1 MTDIS
6 ADIADSIASPD
17 FPVRNDR
24 AIMAILD
31 ARKTHAASVR
41 EGLLRRIAARLELP
55 YGVDDLLQ
63 DGLVVDEGSIADL
76 ALDTTAPQR
85 FGAGAYRVVGP
96 KTVGRLIDRLLALD
110 EELHRDPNATRG
122 RERQQDWVQHG
133 RLRDAVVLARQ
144 DVFLQ
149 ALLERAGTNQLQCI
163 VILSDLL
170 AAHGRQE
177 HGQRLIVDHNTK
189 PALMAAIN
197 GWITAMLASPS
208 ATRHQFSNVV
218 RAIER
223 FPDASFANGLRQM
236 LERDL
241 SDREKARAAY
251 LSAPRRGPLSPDL
264 SHSYTLDY
272 QTAFAAIGGAEVIA
286 ILKEYLTD
294 LRFGACA
301 AAALYMIWTQENV
314 PAKERQ
320 FMVRYDYSR
329 ARELRRQ
336 RQEAPE
342 KMPTSDFAEAIFAA
356 VRSLGKSDADE
367 ASRMQALALAT
378 TGLGLPHGDKR
389 SEIDALLALPRPS
402 AVKQRL
408 LIGAAMVGEIVPA
421 DALINGFRELLETGK
436 SQSWRLAEDRGE
448 LMGWIELF
456 PFSDRP
462 EAVFAVLDDLPE
474 GYRYPR
480 SMERL
485 LSAIA
490 KSPHPAILDVL
501 IKLGEWDEKLQADH
515 RWLDALMEL
524 KTEDSA
530 LVLLNLIYEGR
541 LTGRRLFESHRITN
555 RLATAA
561 EEFPAVRTKM
571 VENYERMGRSQGKVL
586 LEGALIELTDPKIIL
601 LLIGGYAK
609 DGRPYDDGM
618 AHAIRQ
624 VALGR
629 RSIEGWAAGAY
640 EEFSVSLAGLRKDL
654 FGIATTEGDARAVL
668 AKQCLDEIETLRD
681 EYGRIDDEPRHPDI
695 ASGKEW
701 PLLTRSVVQ
710 SPT

>member
-1 MTDIS
+1 
-6 ADIADSIASPD
+6 
-17 FPVRNDR
+17 
-24 AIMAILD
+24 
-31 ARKTHAASVR
+31 
-41 EGLLRRIAARLELP
+41 
-55 YGVDDLLQ
+55 
-63 DGLVVDEGSIADL
+63 
-76 ALDTTAPQR
+76 
-85 FGAGAYRVVGP
+85 
-96 KTVGRLIDRLLALD
+96 
-110 EELHRDPNATRG
+110 
-122 RERQQDWVQHG
+122 
-133 RLRDAVVLARQ
+133 
-144 DVFLQ
+144 LQ
-149 ALLERAGTNQLQCI
+149 AFLERAGTNQPQRI
-163 VILSDLL
+163 TILSDLL

-177 HGQRLIVDHNTK
+177 HGERMIVDHNTK
-189 PALMAAIN
+189 PALVSAISN
-197 GWITAMLASPS
+197 WISVMLASPS

-223 FPDASFANGLRQM
+223 FPDASFAEGLRQM

-241 SDREKARAAY
+241 SDREKAKAAY
-251 LSAPRRGPLSPDL
+251 LSSPRRSSLSPDV

-314 PAKERQ
+314 PATERK
-320 FMVRYDYSR
+320 FIGRYDYSR
-329 ARELRRQ
+329 ARELRR
-336 RQEAPE
+336 RREEAPG
-342 KMPTSDFAEAIFAA
+342 KMTSSDFAEAIFAA

-367 ASRMQALALAT
+367 ARQMQALALAT
-378 TGLGLPHGDKR
+378 TGLGIPHGDKR
-389 SEIDALLALPRPS
+389 SEIDVLLALPLPS

-421 DALINGFRELLETGK
+421 DVLINGFRELLEIGK

-462 EAVFAVLDDLPE
+462 EALFDVLDDLPE
-474 GYRYPR
+474 GYRYAR

-501 IKLGEWDEKLQADH
+501 IKLGERDEKLQADH
-515 RWLDALMEL
+515 GWLDALMEL

-530 LVLLNLIYEGR
+530 LVLLNFICEER
-541 LTGRRLFESHRITN
+541 LTGRRLFDSHRIPN
-555 RLATAA
+555 RLATTA
-561 EEFPAVRTKM
+561 EVFPAVRATMLEK
-571 VENYERMGRSQGKVL
+571 YERIGRSRGKAL
-586 LEGALIELTDPKIIL
+586 LEAALIELADPSIIL
-601 LLIGGYAK
+601 LLIAGYAK
-609 DGRPYDDGM
+609 DGRPYDGGLV
-618 AHAIRQ
+618 HAIRQ
-624 VALGR
+624 VSLGR
-629 RSIEGWAAGAY
+629 RSVEGWAAGGY
-640 EEFSVSLAGLRKDL
+640 EEFGISLGDLRKDL
-654 FGIATTEGDARAVL
+654 FSIATTEGDARSVL
-668 AKQCLDEIETLRD
+668 ARQCLDEIETLRD

-695 ASGKEW
+695 ASGREW

>member
-24 AIMAILD
+24 AIMAIFD

-55 YGVDDLLQ
+55 HGLDDLLQ
-63 DGLVVDEGSIADL
+63 DGPVVDGGAIGDL

-85 FGAGAYRVVGP
+85 VGAGAYRVVGS
-96 KTVGRLIDRLLALD
+96 KTVGRLIDQLLALD
-110 EELHRDPNATRG
+110 EELHRDPNAFRG
-122 RERQQDWVQHG
+122 RERQQDWEQHR
-133 RLRDAVVLARQ
+133 RLRDAVVLSRQ
-144 DVFLQ
+144 EVFLQ
-149 ALLERAGTNQLQCI
+149 ALLERAGTDQPQRIL
-163 VILSDLL
+163 ILSDLL

-177 HGQRLIVDHNTK
+177 HGQRMTVDHNTK
-189 PALMAAIN
+189 PALVAAIG
-197 GWITAMLASPS
+197 GWIMVMLVSPS

-223 FPDASFANGLRQM
+223 FPDASFADGLRQM

-241 SDREKARAAY
+241 SDREKATAAY
-251 LSAPRRGPLSPDL
+251 LSAPRRGPLSPDV
-264 SHSYTLDY
+264 SHSYTLQY
-272 QTAFAAIGGAEVIA
+272 QIAFAAIGGAEVIA
-286 ILKEYLTD
+286 ILKGYLTD

-320 FMVRYDYSR
+320 FLVRYDYSR
-329 ARELRRQ
+329 ARGLRRQ
-336 RQEAPE
+336 HQETPE
-342 KMPTSDFAEAIFAA
+342 KMASSDFAEAIFAA

-367 ASRMQALALAT
+367 ASQMQALALAT
-378 TGLGLPHGDKR
+378 TGLGLPHGNKR
-389 SEIDALLALPRPS
+389 SEINALLALPRPP

-421 DALINGFRELLETGK
+421 DELIKGFCELLEIGK
-436 SQSWRLAEDRGE
+436 SQLWRLAEDRGE

-462 EAVFAVLDDLPE
+462 EALFEVLDDLPE

-501 IKLGEWDEKLQADH
+501 MKLGERDEKLQADH
-515 RWLDALMEL
+515 GWLDALMAL
-524 KTEDSA
+524 KTEDSV
-530 LVLLNLIYEGR
+530 LVLLNLICEGR
-541 LTGRRLFESHRITN
+541 LAGRRLFESHRITS
-555 RLATAA
+555 RLAAAA
-561 EEFPAVRTKM
+561 EEFPAVRAKM
-571 VENYERMGRSQGKVL
+571 LDNYERMGRSQGKAL
-586 LEGALIELTDPKIIL
+586 FEATLIELADPSLIL
-601 LLIGGYAK
+601 SSIGGYAK
-609 DGRPYDDGM
+609 DGRPYDGGLM
-618 AHAIRQ
+618 HAIRQ

-629 RSIEGWAAGAY
+629 RSIEGWTAGAY
-640 EEFSVSLAGLRKDL
+640 EEFGVSVADLRKDL
-654 FGIATTEGDARAVL
+654 FGIAITEGDARAIL
-668 AKQCLDEIETLRD
+668 AKRCLDEIETLRD

-695 ASGKEW
+695 ASGREW
-701 PLLTRSVVQ
+701 PLLTRSLVQ
-710 SPT
+710 SAT